1 MSQIP
6 GFGKWPSNWASGTR
20 PGLDANLA
28 QRMLRRFR
36 RNLDFMMMQVRCDNL
51 RVPTAQQ
58 LLTAQAVRERA
69 HMVLAAALS
78 GRLNYFTVNEGR
90 LATAADYVVE
100 TIRLNFP
107 SLDVPFHSRWRHFVV
122 DGMDRWQAMAALI
135 NGDYEARARTRFDLA
150 VTSVLLDAGTGPE
163 WRWRDP
169 QTGVMLARSEGLAI
183 ASLEAFKSGL
193 FSSDPN
199 NPLRVDADGLK
210 ALTVERLGKAFQVAE
225 DNVLAGLKGRT
236 LLLNRLGAVVAAD
249 TLNFG
254 PERRV
259 AGLFDVLKASTATNS
274 IQAAAILA
282 AVLAALGPIWPG
294 RITLD
299 GLNLGDTWQHASITI
314 PGPTCGL
321 IPFHKL
327 SQWLSYSLIEPLQE
341 TGLKVTGID
350 ELTGLA
356 EYRNGG
362 LMLDLGIL
370 EPTSRD
376 LFDRAF
382 TPADPPII
390 EWRALTVA
398 LIDRIAPLVR
408 QRLRLNAT
416 ELPLASIL
424 EGGTWRAG
432 RRIAG
437 ARRADGAPPVRIISD
452 GSVF

>member
-1 MSQIP
+1 MI
-6 GFGKWPSNWASGTR
+6 
-20 PGLDANLA
+20 
-28 QRMLRRFR
+28 
-36 RNLDFMMMQVRCDNL
+36 MQVRRDDL
-51 RVPTAQQ
+51 RVPSAQH
-58 LLTAQAVRERA
+58 LLSAQAVRERA
-69 HMVLAAALS
+69 HMVLAAGLS
-78 GRLNYFTVNEGR
+78 GRLDHFTVNEGR
-90 LATAADYVVE
+90 LAAAADYVVE

-107 SLDVPFHSRWRHFVV
+107 SLNVPFHSRWRHFLV
-122 DGMDRWQAMAALI
+122 DGVDRWQVVAADL
-135 NGDYEARARTRFDLA
+135 NGDCEARARTRFDLA
-150 VTSVLLDAGTGPE
+150 VTSVLLDAGAGPE

-169 QTGVMLARSEGLAI
+169 KTGMMLARSEGLAI
-183 ASLEAFKSGL
+183 ASLEAFRSGL

-199 NPLRVDADGLK
+199 NPLMADADGLI

-225 DNVLAGLKGRT
+225 DNVLAGLKVRT
-236 LLLNRLGAVVAAD
+236 LLLNRLGAAVAAD
-249 TLNFG
+249 GSHFG

-259 AGLFDVLKASTATNS
+259 AGLYDVLKASTATNS
-274 IQAAAILA
+274 IRAAAILA
-282 AVLAALGPIWPG
+282 AILAALGPIWPG
-294 RITLD
+294 RLTLD
-299 GLNLGDTWQHASITI
+299 GLDLGDTWQHASITI

-341 TGLKVTGID
+341 TGLEVIEID
-350 ELTGLA
+350 QLTGLA

-362 LMLDLGIL
+362 LMLDFGVL

-382 TPADPPII
+382 APADPPIV

-408 QRLRLNAT
+408 ERLRLDAA

-437 ARRADGAPPVRIISD
+437 AKRADGTPPVRIISD

>member
-1 MSQIP
+1 
-6 GFGKWPSNWASGTR
+6 
-20 PGLDANLA
+20 
-28 QRMLRRFR
+28 MLRTLE
-36 RNLDFMMMQVRCDNL
+36 RNLDIVMKQVRRDDL
-51 RVPTAQQ
+51 RVPTAQH
-58 LLTAQAVRERA
+58 LLSAQAVRERA
-69 HMVLAAALS
+69 HMVLAAGLS
-78 GRLNYFTVNEGR
+78 GSLDYFTVTEAR
-90 LATAADYVVE
+90 LTAAADYVAE

-122 DGMDRWQAMAALI
+122 DGVDRWQAVADHL
-135 NGDYEARARTRFDLA
+135 NRDHEARARTRFDLV
-150 VTSVLLDAGTGPE
+150 VTSVLLDAGAGPG

-169 QTGVMLARSEGLAI
+169 GTGVMLARSEGLAI
-183 ASLEAFKSGL
+183 ASLEAFRSGL
-193 FSSDPN
+193 FSSDAN
-199 NPLRVDADGLK
+199 NPLKADADGLK

-225 DNVLAGLKGRT
+225 DNVLAGLRGRT
-236 LLLNRLGAVVAAD
+236 LLLNRLGAVVADD
-249 TLNFG
+249 TRNFG
-254 PERRV
+254 PEKRV
-259 AGLFDVLKASTATNS
+259 AGLYDVLKASTATNS
-274 IQAAAILA
+274 IEAAAILA
-282 AVLAALGPIWPG
+282 IVLAALGPIWPG

-341 TGLKVTGID
+341 AGLEVTDID

-362 LMLDLGIL
+362 LMLDFGVL
-370 EPTSRD
+370 EPRSRH
-376 LFDRAF
+376 LFDRPF
-382 TPADPPII
+382 TPVDPPII

-408 QRLRLNAT
+408 ERLGLDAS
-416 ELPLASIL
+416 ELRLASIL

-437 ARRADGAPPVRIISD
+437 AKRTDSAPPVRIISD